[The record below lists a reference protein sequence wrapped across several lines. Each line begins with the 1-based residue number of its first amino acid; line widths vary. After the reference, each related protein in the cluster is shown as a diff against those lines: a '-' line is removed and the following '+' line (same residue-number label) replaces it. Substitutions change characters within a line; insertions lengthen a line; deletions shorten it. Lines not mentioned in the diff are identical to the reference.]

1 MNYLTFFEI
10 AGIFGNGN
18 RWNTYVAQKTPTL
31 NNNFRKKLGLP
42 SLSVV
47 LVIGSLITLALKA
60 TSDSPLAVNWSVQ
73 QQLIRKHLLV
83 EVIFSVDI

>member
-1 MNYLTFFEI
+1 MGIGIDEI
-10 AGIFGNGN
+10 SMSHK
-18 RWNTYVAQKTPTL
+18 KTPTL

-60 TSDSPLAVNWSVQ
+60 TSDSPLAVN
-73 QQLIRKHLLV
+73 
-83 EVIFSVDI
+83 